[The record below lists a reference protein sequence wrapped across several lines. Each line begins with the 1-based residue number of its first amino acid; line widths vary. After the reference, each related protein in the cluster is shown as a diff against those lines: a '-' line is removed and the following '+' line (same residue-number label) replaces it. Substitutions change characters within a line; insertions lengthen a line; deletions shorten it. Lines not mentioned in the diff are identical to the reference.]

1 LAGTVPARQV
11 VVFGRPGSGKS
22 SLTERLASDFGFALF
37 STGELLR
44 EAVRKGGPLGKEVG
58 ELLRRGELAP
68 DDLVLEVLV
77 EALAAAGPRNR
88 LFDGFPRTTGQI
100 PLLAECERRFGF
112 EIDVYLEIAVSR
124 EEAVARMTGR
134 RVCPLCGATYHL
146 RTKPP
151 HTPGVCDLDDT
162 ALEQRP
168 DDTKEV
174 IERRQQIFEE
184 QTGPVIEYYR
194 RHAPA
199 KFRSVN
205 GEQPLDDVYRD
216 ACVALG
222 LIVPDTHSTA

>member
-1 LAGTVPARQV
+1 

-22 SLTERLASDFGFALF
+22 SLTDRLASDFGFRVF
-37 STGELLR
+37 RTGELLR
-44 EAVRKGGPLGKEVG
+44 DAVRRGDPLGKEV
-58 ELLRRGELAP
+58 EDLLRRGELAP

-77 EALAAAGPRNR
+77 TALESAGPRNR

-100 PLLAECERRFGF
+100 PLLAECEHRFGF

-151 HTPGVCDLDDT
+151 RTPGVCDRDGT
-162 ALEQRP
+162 PLEQRP

-174 IERRQQIFEE
+174 IERRQQVFEE
-184 QTGPVIEYYR
+184 QAGPVIDHYR
-194 RHAPA
+194 RHAPG
-199 KFRSVN
+199 KFRTVN

-216 ACVALG
+216 TCVALG
-222 LIVPDTHSTA
+222 LKVLDTHSTV